1 MQPPRKKPRAA
12 DAWPLG
18 GQRFMIQGT
27 IRGSAYRVAPHAL
40 ALIVAI
46 LLGGA
51 CNGLPRK
58 AAQTHEGAQARANEL
73 LAALRKADWGMAA
86 RFVYLDENTRARMGI
101 GVGTATEEAVPKI
114 EAWFRKIYGTVR
126 PGSVRSVTI
135 DPSEPTRARVQY
147 RHGDFD
153 ALTMRFV
160 NGDWFYVVE

>member
-1 MQPPRKKPRAA
+1 VQPPRKKPRAA

-40 ALIVAI
+40 ALIVAV

-51 CNGLPRK
+51 CDGLPRGE
-58 AAQTHEGAQARANEL
+58 AQTLEGVQSRAEEL
-73 LAALRKADWGMAA
+73 LVALRKGDWSMAA
-86 RFVYLDENTRARMGI
+86 RFVYLDGNTRARMGI
-101 GVGTATEEAVPKI
+101 AGGAAREEAVPKI
-114 EAWFRKIYGTVR
+114 EAWFRTIYGTVR

-153 ALTMRFV
+153 AFTMRLV